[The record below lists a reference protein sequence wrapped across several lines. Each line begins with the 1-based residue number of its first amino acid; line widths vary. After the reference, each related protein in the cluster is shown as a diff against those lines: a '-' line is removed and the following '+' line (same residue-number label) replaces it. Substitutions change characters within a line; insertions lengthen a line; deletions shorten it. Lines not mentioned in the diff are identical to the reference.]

1 MVTIDTW
8 RGRIGGFS
16 CRGLPSS
23 NHACINNCMM
33 CELKRSNASNCS
45 GENRP
50 KTYSKNYVKACEESL
65 VTKSNHATVIDIELV
80 RAGVETHPGPG
91 SSNLVS
97 TFISIVNVLLC
108 CCLMQ
113 DPNRI
118 FRLGNIHVYL
128 DANNSCHLIAKVLYL
143 QYMVSKTCARTRK
156 GSNDVWSLP
165 PGA

>member
-33 CELKRSNASNCS
+33 CELKRSIASNCS

-65 VTKSNHATVIDIELV
+65 VTKSNHATVINIELV

-97 TFISIVNVLLC
+97 TFIFIVNVLMC
-108 CCLMQ
+108 CCFM
-113 DPNRI
+113 
-118 FRLGNIHVYL
+118 
-128 DANNSCHLIAKVLYL
+128 
-143 QYMVSKTCARTRK
+143 
-156 GSNDVWSLP
+156 
-165 PGA
+165 